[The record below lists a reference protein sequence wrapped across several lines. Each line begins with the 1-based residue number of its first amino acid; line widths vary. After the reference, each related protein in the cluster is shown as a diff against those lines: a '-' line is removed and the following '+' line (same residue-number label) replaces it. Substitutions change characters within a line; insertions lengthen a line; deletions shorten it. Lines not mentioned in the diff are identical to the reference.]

1 MIRDS
6 VVIYRNLYEALQ
18 DVSERSYKRIMNAIL
33 RYSLDGEESELNG
46 VEKAVFQMAKTQVDA
61 NNRKY
66 ENGKLGAESG
76 SLGGRP
82 KKEKTPQE
90 NPTEQE
96 TPTKPQQNP
105 KETPT
110 KPQDNPTETPQKPLN
125 VKCKMLNDKC
135 LNLKVSKKVS
145 INKNISNTSA
155 CACESYDELLS
166 SFGVEGEYREA
177 VFRFI
182 AYLRNSF
189 SVHVSNNRLEELII
203 KLDRVYELD
212 SEKVT
217 AIDEAIVKGYKFI
230 GVEVAS

>member
-33 RYSLDGEESELNG
+33 RYSLDGEESKLNG

-82 KKEKTPQE
+82 KKEKTSQE
-90 NPTEQE
+90 NPTE
-96 TPTKPQQNP
+96 TPKKPQRNP
-105 KETPT
+105 KETP
-110 KPQDNPTETPQKPLN
+110 KKPLN
-125 VKCKMLNDKC
+125 DKCKMLNDKC
-135 LNLKVSKKVS
+135 LNLKVSKQVS
-145 INKNISNTSA
+145 NKKDISNTCA
-155 CACESYDELLS
+155 FACEDYDEVLS

-212 SEKVT
+212 REKVT

>member
-18 DVSERSYKRIMNAIL
+18 GVSDKSYKRIMNAIL

-66 ENGKLGAESG
+66 ENGKLGAEFG

-82 KKEKTPQE
+82 KKEKTSE
-90 NPTEQE
+90 E
-96 TPTKPQQNP
+96 NP

-110 KPQDNPTETPQKPLN
+110 KPQDNPKETPTKPLN

-145 INKNISNTSA
+145 NKKEISNTSA
-155 CACESYDELLS
+155 CACESYDEVLS
-166 SFGVEGEYREA
+166 DFGVEGDYREA

-182 AYLRNSF
+182 AHLQNSF

-203 KLDRVYELD
+203 KLDRAYETNRD
-212 SEKVT
+212 KVT
-217 AIDEAIVKGYKFI
+217 AIDEAIIKGYKFI
-230 GVEVAS
+230 DVEVAS